1 MVYDPHSKLTFGG
14 QVDYWLNEIVGYTI
28 RAEEIDRTELIR
40 VSFNANG
47 LVNNIRPKNV
57 GTGVSYIAEVIIA
70 ALSCESGDIVIIE
83 NPEIHLHPSGQSKF
97 VSFISFL
104 AKNGVQV
111 IVETHSDHIYNA
123 VRKSICNDEI
133 KCDNVSVYFF
143 EQLSD
148 GNTNPILIPIDDE
161 GRAQQQ
167 RDGFFDQT
175 KKDLQEILGW

>member
-1 MVYDPHSKLTFGG
+1 MLVLSDEDTFAPETSP
-14 QVDYWLNEIVGYTI
+14 VPE
-28 RAEEIDRTELIR
+28 
-40 VSFNANG
+40 VSNAS
-47 LVNNIRPKNV
+47 L
-57 GTGVSYIAEVIIA
+57 SSVISLSS
-70 ALSCESGDIVIIE
+70 AL
-83 NPEIHLHPSGQSKF
+83 LA
-97 VSFISFL
+97 FL
-104 AKNGVQV
+104 AQSGVQV